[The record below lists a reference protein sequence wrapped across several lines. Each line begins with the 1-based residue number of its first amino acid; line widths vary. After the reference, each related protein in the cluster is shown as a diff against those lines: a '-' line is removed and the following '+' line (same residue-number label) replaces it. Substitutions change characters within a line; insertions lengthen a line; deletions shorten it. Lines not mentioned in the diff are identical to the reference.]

1 MQPCTSAE
9 RTLRQA
15 AARGR
20 TALHS
25 SERDDVEMDDHER
38 SCPPPR
44 PRGPA
49 NPWRLVGLLTP
60 RLGRPH
66 AFSPPRRC
74 RRGQWPEAT
83 DLDAWS
89 QRRGRPGFAPEFP
102 VCRPHE
108 RSRCRPPEPKAE
120 CRGRARAVKQIDGT
134 GRGPQGL
141 PRCVGRVANL
151 AGRGRPARQVVPV
164 ARAVVAGSAQTVRTA
179 LSPPRAQ
186 PDHGRKKA
194 AAGFKHFGHRR
205 R

>member
-1 MQPCTSAE
+1 MQPCTSAG
-9 RTLRQA
+9 RTLRQT

-25 SERDDVEMDDHER
+25 SERDDVEMDDRER

-66 AFSPPRRC
+66 AFSPPRRSAE
-74 RRGQWPEAT
+74 GQWPEAT

-108 RSRCRPPEPKAE
+108 RSRDRPPEPTE
-120 CRGRARAVKQIDGT
+120 EYRGRAGAVKQIDGT
-134 GRGPQGL
+134 GHSPQGL
-141 PRCVGRVANL
+141 PRGVERVANL
-151 AGRGRPARQVVPV
+151 AGRGRPARQAAPV
-164 ARAVVAGSAQTVRTA
+164 ARARIAGSAQAVRTA
-179 LSPPRAQ
+179 LSPPRAR
-186 PDHGRKKA
+186 PDRRRKKA
-194 AAGFKHFGHRR
+194 ATGFKHFDHRR